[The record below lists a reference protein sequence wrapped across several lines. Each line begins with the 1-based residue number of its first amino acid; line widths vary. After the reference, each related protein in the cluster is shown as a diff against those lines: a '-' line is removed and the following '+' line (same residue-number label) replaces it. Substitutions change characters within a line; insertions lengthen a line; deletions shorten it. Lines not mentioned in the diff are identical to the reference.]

1 MKRPGP
7 ERPVLVA
14 ALLAVCLTAGCTQ
27 WHYDLGHP
35 LTPETHPDPRRTTT
49 LARVLSDLG
58 PPQRV
63 SAISNGYVLAWEF
76 WRIKEE
82 KIGLSLGLVG
92 TDLLSVDWGQA
103 RIKGE
108 FLLVTFNRQH
118 LVTSSTFGNWDNSG
132 GTGAALQPP
141 LGPFSVVDVDDLVT
155 RMPHHQWG
163 GSLLKPIPQAIN
175 SGSRPDMGQAGIQQR
190 GTPSGTGQQSL
201 EIDVR

>member
-1 MKRPGP
+1 MKQLRPEP
-7 ERPVLVA
+7 RAIA
-14 ALLAVCLTAGCTQ
+14 AVLLATWLMTGCTQ
-27 WHYDLGHP
+27 WHYDLGRP
-35 LTPETHPDPRRTTT
+35 LSPETHPDPAQTTT

-63 SAISNGYVLAWEF
+63 SATSNGYILAWEF

-82 KIGLSLGLVG
+82 KLGLSLGIVG

-118 LVTSSTFGNWDNSG
+118 RVTSSTYANWDNDG
-132 GTGAALQPP
+132 GTGRALQPP
-141 LGPFSVVDVDDLVT
+141 LGLFSVVDVDDLVNQ
-155 RMPHHQWG
+155 MPHHQWG
-163 GSLLKPIPQAIN
+163 ASLLKPITQAIN
-175 SGSRPDMGQAGIQQR
+175 ADSRPDMGQAGIQQR